1 MEPVNDRKHK
11 LIRIAL
17 IVGVVI
23 LLLVMAYL
31 GHIIEGIV
39 IK

>member
-11 LIRIAL
+11 IIRIAL
-17 IVGVVI
+17 ILGVI
-23 LLLVMAYL
+23 IILLVMAYL

>member
-11 LIRIAL
+11 IIRVAL
-17 IVGVVI
+17 IAGVI
-23 LLLVMAYL
+23 IILLVMAYL